1 MDEDRN
7 LVEMIY
13 TMLRSIPDGM
23 SKAMLRLEL
32 QQKIIQ
38 VKYSGYQ
45 AVPNSIV
52 PVAVHLH
59 QAPQGSTNNYF
70 RFMSPPSVPS
80 PSERSASSTPRIV
93 FFEFL
98 GTNRDVIENFCIC

>member
-1 MDEDRN
+1 
-7 LVEMIY
+7 
-13 TMLRSIPDGM
+13 
-23 SKAMLRLEL
+23 MLRLEL

-45 AVPNSIV
+45 AVPSSSA
-52 PVAVHLH
+52 PVAAHLH
-59 QAPQGSTNNYF
+59 QAPQASTNNYF
-70 RFMSPPSVPS
+70 GSMSPPSVPS